1 MRFSKMFIP
10 TMRDV
15 PSEAEAVSHKL
26 MLRAGYVRQLAAGLY
41 IFLPLGWRVLNRIN
55 KILKEEMEAI
65 GAQELSMPI
74 LHPAEVWQKTGR
86 WYEIKDEMFRLKDRT
101 DRDMCL
107 GMTHEE
113 IMTWLASKEIRSYRQ
128 LPQIWYQIQ
137 TKLRDEAR
145 PKSGVLRTREFI
157 MKDSYSFDADEEGLE
172 KNYKL
177 HADAYHKIFKRC
189 GLKFYQVE
197 SDPGMMGGAIAHE
210 FMAPSPAGEDE
221 IVICESCGYIANVEV
236 AHSVSPVIKDLE
248 WNYEEVHTPQK
259 KTVKEVSEFL
269 NIDPAYFIKSLLFVA
284 AEGPVLVLIRGD
296 QELHEKKLT
305 RIIGQFRTAFK
316 EEVMSILG
324 VEAGFIGPM
333 SHRIRILADSILKE
347 GTYVTGANK
356 ADYHIKGVKPDVHF
370 KAEWYDLHLAKE
382 GDLCH
387 KCNALIRIEK
397 AIEIG
402 NIFKLGTKYS
412 VPLNA
417 IFLDRNGQ
425 EKPMIMGSYGIGPSR
440 IAAAAIEQNY
450 DKDGIIWPKSIAPF
464 DIEIIPININDHKTI
479 DVMKI
484 LYEGLTK
491 NGMDVLIDDRDE
503 RPGVKFKD
511 ADLIGI
517 PVHIILG
524 EKSLKDNQIEIKG
537 RRTREIRKV
546 SIEDAVEKA
555 IAFFQD
561 TE

>member
-10 TMRDV
+10 TMREV
-15 PSEAEAVSHKL
+15 PSEAEAISHKL

-65 GAQELSMPI
+65 GAQEISMPI

-113 IMTWLASKEIRSYRQ
+113 IMTWLASREIRSYRQ

-157 MKDSYSFDADEEGLE
+157 MKDSYSFDTDEDGLE
-172 KNYKL
+172 KNYKS

-197 SDPGMMGGAIAHE
+197 SDPGMMGGATAHE

-221 IVICESCGYIANVEV
+221 IILCDKCGYTANVEV
-236 AHSVSPVIKDLE
+236 AHSVSPVIKDLK
-248 WNYEEVHTPQK
+248 WNYEEVHTPQR

-269 NIDPAYFIKSLLFVA
+269 SIEPAYFIKSLLFMA
-284 AEGPVLVLIRGD
+284 AEGPVLVLVRGD
-296 QELHEKKLT
+296 QELHEKKLL
-305 RIIGQFRTAFK
+305 RIIGQFRTALK
-316 EEVMSILG
+316 EEVISILG

-333 SHRIRILADSILKE
+333 GHKLRILADSILRE
-347 GTYVTGANK
+347 GTYITGANK
-356 ADYHIKGVKPDVHF
+356 ADYHVKGIKPHVHF
-370 KAEWYDLHLAKE
+370 EAEWHDLHIAKK
-382 GDLCH
+382 GDYCY
-387 KCNALIRIEK
+387 KCNALIRTEK
-397 AIEIG
+397 VIEIG
-402 NIFKLGTKYS
+402 NIFKLGIKYS

-417 IFLDRNGQ
+417 VFLDKDGR

-464 DIEIIPININDHKTI
+464 DIEIIPININDNKTLE
-479 DVMKI
+479 VMED

-503 RPGVKFKD
+503 RPGIKFKD

-517 PVHIILG
+517 PVHIVIG
-524 EKSLKDNQIEIKG
+524 EKNLKDNQIEIKD
-537 RRTREIRKV
+537 RRTKEIRKV
-546 SIEDAVEKA
+546 FIENAVSEA
-555 IAFFQD
+555 IAFFQKI
-561 TE
+561 

>member
-10 TMRDV
+10 TMREV
-15 PSEAEAVSHKL
+15 PSEAEAISHKL

-65 GAQELSMPI
+65 GAQEISMPI

-86 WYEIKDEMFRLKDRT
+86 WYEIKDEMLRLKDRT

-113 IMTWLASKEIRSYRQ
+113 IVTWLASKEIRSYRQ

-157 MKDSYSFDADEEGLE
+157 MKDSYSFDTDEDGLE
-172 KNYKL
+172 KNYKF

-197 SDPGMMGGAIAHE
+197 SDPGMMGGATAHE
-210 FMAPSPAGEDE
+210 FMASSPAGEDE
-221 IVICESCGYIANVEV
+221 IILCDMCGYAANVEV
-236 AHSVSPVIKDLE
+236 ARSVSPAIKDLG
-248 WNYEEVHTPQK
+248 WKYEEVHTPQK

-269 NIDPAYFIKSLLFVA
+269 SIEPTYFIKSLLFIA

-296 QELHEKKLT
+296 QELHEKKLL
-305 RIIGQFRTAFK
+305 RVIGQFRTALK
-316 EEVMSILG
+316 EEVTSILG

-333 SHRIRILADSILKE
+333 GHKLRILADSILKE
-347 GTYVTGANK
+347 GTYITGANK
-356 ADYHIKGVKPDVHF
+356 ADYHIKGVKPDIHF
-370 KAEWYDLHLAKE
+370 EAEWHDLHTAKE
-382 GDLCH
+382 GDHCH
-387 KCNALIRIEK
+387 KCNALIKTEK
-397 AIEIG
+397 VIEIG

-417 IFLDRNGQ
+417 VFLDRDGQ
-425 EKPMIMGSYGIGPSR
+425 EKPMIMGSYGIGLSR
-440 IAAAAIEQNY
+440 IAAAAIEQNH

-464 DIEIIPININDHKTI
+464 DIEIIPININDDKTLE
-479 DVMKI
+479 VMEI

-503 RPGVKFKD
+503 RPGIKFKD

-517 PVHIILG
+517 PVHIVLG
-524 EKSLKDNQIEIKG
+524 EKNLKDNQMEIKD
-537 RRTREIRKV
+537 RRTKEIRKV
-546 SIEDAVEKA
+546 SIENAVSEA
-555 IAFFQD
+555 IAFFQ
-561 TE
+561 EI

>member
-10 TMRDV
+10 TMREV
-15 PSEAEAVSHKL
+15 PSDAEAISHKL
-26 MLRAGYVRQLAAGLY
+26 MLRAGYIRQLAAGLY

-55 KILKEEMEAI
+55 KILKEEMDAI
-65 GAQELSMPI
+65 GAQEISMPI
-74 LHPAEVWQKTGR
+74 LHPAETWQKTGR

-113 IMTWLASKEIRSYRQ
+113 IMTWLAAREIRSYRQ

-157 MKDSYSFDADEEGLE
+157 MKDSYSFDADDEGLK

-197 SDPGMMGGAIAHE
+197 SDPGMMGGATAHE

-221 IVICESCGYIANVEV
+221 IIICDNCGYAANIEV
-236 AHSVSPVIKDLE
+236 AHSISPAIRDLE
-248 WNYEEVHTPQK
+248 WNYEEVHTPQR

-269 NIDPAYFIKSLLFVA
+269 NIEPAYLIKSILVMA

-296 QELHEKKLT
+296 QEMHEKKLT
-305 RIIGQFRTAFK
+305 KIIGRFRTALK
-316 EEVMSILG
+316 EEVISILG
-324 VEAGFIGPM
+324 VEAGFIGPIG
-333 SHRIRILADSILKE
+333 HKIRILADFAIKQ
-347 GTYVTGANK
+347 GTYITGANK
-356 ADYHIKGVKPDVHF
+356 TDYHIKGIRPDIHF
-370 KAEWYDLHLAKE
+370 KAEWHDLHIAKE
-382 GDLCH
+382 NDKCP

-397 AIEIG
+397 AIEVG
-402 NIFKLGTKYS
+402 NIFQLGTKYS

-417 IFLDRNGQ
+417 FFLDRDGQ
-425 EKPMIMGSYGIGPSR
+425 QRPLIMGSYGIGPAR
-440 IAAAAIEQNY
+440 IAAALIEQNY
-450 DKDGIIWPKSIAPF
+450 DKDGIIWPKNIAPF
-464 DIEIIPININDHKTI
+464 DIEIIPLNINDK
-479 DVMKI
+479 DI
-484 LYEGLTK
+484 LRITEMLYKGLIE
-491 NGMDVLIDDRDE
+491 NGLDVLIDDREE

-517 PVHIILG
+517 PVHIIIG
-524 EKSLKDNQIEIKG
+524 EKTLKDNQIEIKD
-537 RRTREIRKV
+537 RRTKEIRKV
-546 SIEDAVEKA
+546 SIENAVSEA
-555 IAFFQD
+555 IAFFQ
-561 TE
+561 EI

>member
-1 MRFSKMFIP
+1 MRYSKMFIP
-10 TMRDV
+10 TMREV
-15 PSEAEAVSHKL
+15 PSEAEAISHKL

-65 GAQELSMPI
+65 GAQEISMPI

-113 IMTWLASKEIRSYRQ
+113 IMTWLASREIRSYRQ

-157 MKDSYSFDADEEGLE
+157 MKDSYSFDIDEEGLE

-177 HADAYHKIFKRC
+177 HADAYHRIFKRC

-197 SDPGMMGGAIAHE
+197 SDPGMMGGATAHE

-221 IVICESCGYIANVEV
+221 IVICESCGYTANVEV
-236 AHSVSPVIKDLE
+236 AHSVSPVIRDMK

-259 KTVKEVSEFL
+259 KTIKEVSEFL
-269 NIDPAYFIKSLLFVA
+269 NIEPAYFIKSLLFMAV
-284 AEGPVLVLIRGD
+284 EEPVLVLIRGD
-296 QELHEKKLT
+296 QELHEKKLA
-305 RIIGQFRTAFK
+305 RIIGQFRTALK
-316 EEVMSILG
+316 EDVMSTLG

-333 SHRIRILADSILKE
+333 GHKIRILADSSLKE
-347 GTYVTGANK
+347 GTYITGANK
-356 ADYHIKGVKPDVHF
+356 ADHHIKGVKPDVHF
-370 KAEWYDLHLAKE
+370 KAEWHDLHIAKE
-382 GDLCH
+382 GDHCH
-387 KCNALIRIEK
+387 KCNALIRTEK
-397 AIEIG
+397 VIEIG
-402 NIFKLGTKYS
+402 NTFKLGIKYS

-417 IFLDRNGQ
+417 VFLDRNGQ

-440 IAAAAIEQNY
+440 IAASAIEQNY
-450 DKDGIIWPKSIAPF
+450 DKDGIIWPKGIAPF
-464 DIEIIPININDHKTI
+464 DIEIIPININDNKTLE
-479 DVMKI
+479 VMEV
-484 LYEGLTK
+484 LYDGLAK
-491 NGMDVLIDDRDE
+491 NNMDVLIDDRDE
-503 RPGVKFKD
+503 RPGIKFKD

-517 PVHIILG
+517 PVHIVIG
-524 EKSLKDNQIEIKG
+524 EKTLKDNQIEIKD
-537 RRTREIRKV
+537 RRTKQIRKV
-546 SIEDAVEKA
+546 SIENAVSEA
-555 IAFFQD
+555 IAFYQKI
-561 TE
+561 